1 MTMCI
6 LFALNESKI
15 QNKQPKNIKSDTF
28 LFMQST
34 TLFSQM
40 RFHLSCSFFYLK
52 KKTLKIGAI
61 FIIIISLFAPP
72 PPQKKCIKAQNST
85 CFSLIRQ
92 TNLNGTILNLS
103 HLHNNK

>member
-52 KKTLKIGAI
+52 KKRLKLEP
-61 FIIIISLFAPP
+61 FLSLSFLYSPP
-72 PPQKKCIKAQNST
+72 LPPKKNALKHKTVHA
-85 CFSLIRQ
+85 F
-92 TNLNGTILNLS
+92 
-103 HLHNNK
+103 H